1 MNTPLRWRWGVA
13 AVAAAMGVLL
23 SHVPQA
29 RAETP
34 PAPIVDT
41 RTLPAVPNG
50 WAEPNP
56 LRGQAEA
63 IRIGRDAFNQACSRC
78 HGVDANG
85 SRAPAPD
92 LRRVGSTC
100 AKVSDEALR
109 QRCLGDADFFFAKS
123 VRYGKKKFDIEHM
136 PAWEPVL
143 SPQLAWAIRTFIE
156 NAPKG
161 NATPSV
167 SELAR
172 QAQAAQG
179 TH

>member
-1 MNTPLRWRWGVA
+1 MSPSSHTRWRLRLGLA
-13 AVAAAMGVLL
+13 AVAGMILAHGQ
-23 SHVPQA
+23 PT
-29 RAETP
+29 RAEVP
-34 PAPIVDT
+34 PAPVVDT
-41 RTLPAVPNG
+41 RTLAATPDG

-63 IRIGRDAFNQACSRC
+63 IRVGRDAFNQACSRC

-92 LRRVGSTC
+92 LRRVGSSC
-100 AKVSDEALR
+100 AKVQDPALR
-109 QRCLGDADFFFAKS
+109 QRCLADADFFFIKS

-143 SPQLAWAIRTFIE
+143 TPQLAWAIRTFIE

-161 NATPSV
+161 NATTPV

-172 QAQAAQG
+172 QA
-179 TH
+179 HDLH